1 MNKYHLY
8 HSLSTNFVFPPL
20 LLLTLANKNPNNP
33 VLRVKRE
40 RLLKLTPRLPE
51 ISHFSGLDL
60 NGPSQHSRL
69 VDCLSHTSNYLWL
82 FYATFTFKMLRTQL
96 V

>member
-1 MNKYHLY
+1 MNKYRQY

-20 LLLTLANKNPNNP
+20 LLLTLTNKNPNNP

-40 RLLKLTPRLPE
+40 RLFKLTPTPPE
-51 ISHFSGLDL
+51 ICHLAGLDL
-60 NGPSQHSRL
+60 NCPSQHSRL
-69 VDCLSHTSNYLWL
+69 VDCLSHTNNYLWL
-82 FYATFTFKMLRTQL
+82 FYAIFTFKMLRIQL

>member
-1 MNKYHLY
+1 MNKYRLY
-8 HSLSTNFVFPPL
+8 HSLSTNFVFPPFL
-20 LLLTLANKNPNNP
+20 LLALANKNPDNP

-40 RLLKLTPRLPE
+40 RLLELTPTPPE
-51 ISHFSGLDL
+51 ICHLSGLDL
-60 NGPSQHSRL
+60 NRPSQHSRL

-82 FYATFTFKMLRTQL
+82 FYATFTFKMLRIQL